1 MVAFAIDGNPVPE
14 GTLSFELPDSDAR
27 IYSIGVKYQIN
38 ETLGIGAAYLYDDK
52 DERTISQAAIG
63 GSVNGTFSD
72 ASAHLVGVGLNYM
85 F

>member
-1 MVAFAIDGNPVPE
+1 MDAMSGQLSLSEVDLYVRGAQDLAFKR
-14 GTLSFELPDSDAR
+14 TYLSPQ
-27 IYSIGVKYQIN
+27 V
-38 ETLGIGAAYLYDDK
+38 LGRYDDK